1 MSTDTFYKGY
11 RVLSGTSDEINQ
23 AIDEIDINNWN
34 TNEYL
39 IIKNSDDNSVREMRF
54 DGKQF
59 VPLKLP
65 PSKYI
70 KAKNSLQ
77 RCALDILMN
86 PDITVAAILGGY
98 GTGKTRLAMSMALY
112 HVREKGN
119 QSAILGVREPVGEG
133 QDIGFLPGSAEDK
146 TNYFFAPL
154 TQQLEGG
161 EFELESLKQ
170 RGVIDTMIPR
180 FMKGMTYNE
189 TIIVCDEAEDFS
201 KGVLRL
207 VGTRTGRNSRIFL
220 AGDYRQ
226 SLTDHSLKNPL
237 LMMCEA
243 FKGDPRFG
251 CIYMEEDVRSDTS
264 KMFADLFQE

>member
-1 MSTDTFYKGY
+1 LSADAFYKGY
-11 RVLSGTSDEINQ
+11 RVLKGTSAEINQ
-23 AIDEIDINNWN
+23 AMEDMNLGDWN

-39 IIKNSDDNSVREMRF
+39 LIQNSDDGSEREMRF
-54 DGKQF
+54 DGRQF
-59 VPLKLP
+59 VALKLP

-70 KAKNSLQ
+70 KAKNALQ

-86 PDITVAAILGGY
+86 PEITVAAILGGY

-119 QSAILGVREPVGEG
+119 QAAILGVREPTGEG
-133 QDIGFLPGSAEDK
+133 QDIGYLPGSAEDK

-154 TQQLEGG
+154 TQQLDGG
-161 EFELESLKQ
+161 EFELEGLKQ

-201 KGVLRL
+201 KSVLRL
-207 VGTRTGRNSRIFL
+207 VGTRVGRNGRIFL
-220 AGDYRQ
+220 AGDYKQ
-226 SLTDHSLKNPL
+226 SLTDRSLNNPL
-237 LMMCEA
+237 LMMCNA

-264 KMFADLFQE
+264 KMFADLFQD